1 MEGFADGEGSRE
13 GQRVTVKKTSV
24 TTDGLEDRAEVL
36 QLFEGE
42 IGILSRFSHVN
53 IIGLMAYCSSPAEIL
68 WTSPRCMR
76 EVYLV

>member
-13 GQRVTVKKTSV
+13 GRRVTVKKTSV

-42 IGILSRFSHVN
+42 ISILSRFRHVN
-53 IIGLMAYCSSPAEIL
+53 IIGLMAYCSSPAVIL
-68 WTSPRCMR
+68 WTSPQCVR